1 MKNISIWKDTIKKKE
16 YPSLLE
22 NSECDVLIIGGGIT
36 GASTFYQLKKTN
48 LKVMLVEQGEIAMS
62 TTGSSTGKL
71 SFMQNDLID
80 KIRSNLGDETASLYL
95 KSQCDAINL
104 AVDIIKRENIACD
117 LEKVDSKIYT
127 NKKSEV
133 EKLKDLERFLKD
145 NGFDVQKTQNEL
157 VKSKYAIACSNTY
170 MFHPV
175 KFVYGLLEN
184 SQNIYEHTSI
194 KKIVSKGDYY
204 LCYTDKV
211 KIKAKWVVIASHYPY
226 FNLPFFF
233 PIKGSLEKSYI
244 SASKVDIKDLSMI
257 SYSNP
262 FISIRTYLDYLIY
275 LSNSHS
281 INADTND
288 KKNFQELL
296 KKVHDLKLEP
306 EYLWSNI
313 DIMTNDGLP
322 YIGKL
327 KKNLLI
333 ATGYNTWGLATSVL
347 AGLILKDIIT
357 NQKNNYIELFSPSRV
372 NVNQITGGISD
383 IFKNIG
389 GFISGMKKQNKV
401 KSNNNTLSY
410 KGHTVSKKCPHMGCS
425 LLLNEVEETWDCPCH
440 GSRFTLDGKCISA
453 PSNCNIN
460 KK

>member
-1 MKNISIWKDTIKKKE
+1 MINISIWKDTIKKKE

-36 GASTFYQLKKTN
+36 GGSTFYQLKKTN
-48 LKVMLVEQGEIAMS
+48 LKVILVEQGEIAMS

-80 KIRSNLGDETASLYL
+80 KIRSNLGDETANLYL

-104 AVDIIKRENIACD
+104 AVDIIKKENIACD
-117 LEKVDSKIYT
+117 LTEVDSKIYT

-133 EKLKDLERFLKD
+133 EKLKDLERFL
-145 NGFDVQKTQNEL
+145 
-157 VKSKYAIACSNTY
+157 IACSNTY

-175 KFVYGLLEN
+175 KFVYGLIEN
-184 SQNIYEHTSI
+184 SQNIYEYTSI

-204 LCYTDKV
+204 LCYTDKI

-244 SASKVDIKDLSMI
+244 SASKMDIKDLSMI

-453 PSNCNIN
+453 PSNKNIDI
-460 KK
+460 KKEN